1 MGPPSKNSRHMTDT
15 DDFAGSKAEA
25 LLEAHVAWV
34 VARLQGDALQAELER
49 RIDWILEDA
58 ARLRLEDV
66 VSVETVQRTAVDYA
80 ADMKVGGA
88 IPALVGDIA
97 VAIYE
102 HPIHEQTTLA
112 ELLPDREFEELL
124 DKLLEM
130 QQLREEAIHQSVSN
144 PVFANLV
151 AQLLYSS
158 LRGYVAQS
166 KQRAARVPGARTA
179 MRIGRA
185 VADRA
190 PPQIGDALERR
201 IRRYVDRNTEAGM
214 RASEAYLHD
223 AFESEELRRA
233 VLDFWDD
240 HKHRSVASVRDFA
253 GQLDIEELFVI
264 GYEYWQRLRRM
275 PIYRQLIERGVE
287 VFFET
292 YRDAT
297 LTELLDDIGVT
308 RDMMV
313 RDGMRFLPQVI
324 AALQAKDMLAPAIRR
339 QLEDFYRSDAVTGI
353 LK

>member
-1 MGPPSKNSRHMTDT
+1 MTGP

-25 LLEAHVAWV
+25 LLDAHVAWV
-34 VARLQGDALQAELER
+34 MAGLQGDALQTELER

-58 ARLRLEDV
+58 ARLRLNDV
-66 VSVETVQRTAVDYA
+66 ISAESVQRTAVDYA
-80 ADMKVGGA
+80 VDMKVGGA

-102 HPIHEQTTLA
+102 HPIQDETTLQEA
-112 ELLPDREFEELL
+112 LPDREFEELL

-130 QQLREEAIHQSVSN
+130 QELREEVIHQSVSN

-151 AQLLYSS
+151 AELLYSG

-166 KQRAARVPGARTA
+166 KQFAARVPGGRTA
-179 MRIGRA
+179 IKLGRA
-185 VADRA
+185 VIDRA
-190 PPQIGDALERR
+190 PAQIGDALERG
-201 IRRYVDRNTEAGM
+201 IQRYVKYNTETGM
-214 RASEAYLHD
+214 RASEAFLHD

-264 GYEYWQRLRRM
+264 GYEYWQRLRHM
-275 PIYRQLIERGVE
+275 PIYRQLIESGIE
-287 VFFET
+287 VFFDT

-324 AALQAKDMLAPAIRR
+324 DALQAKGVLQPVIRR
-339 QLEDFYRSDAVTGI
+339 QFEDFYRSEAVAAI
-353 LK
+353 LR